1 MRLQFLCLSVWIHL
15 SCRWPSDSSTDR
27 LVPVEEE
34 CLLGSLPLCVTLP
47 WISCIVS
54 KFSGHILRAVSYHVK
69 NLFSCD
75 NNLTSTSAIPFVCLS
90 MNKLLKIFIHLYQGE
105 RMLVLDPKCHKY
117 SLELEKWTPSRPLK
131 KHFFSFTWC
140 RQQKGPIS
148 MW

>member
-54 KFSGHILRAVSYHVK
+54 KFSGHILRAVSYQVNH
-69 NLFSCD
+69 LFSCD
-75 NNLTSTSAIPFVCLS
+75 SNLTGAYEFFLFFCMSSSNIHFCIKESDMSLNWQSVNTWRHKEMDFCSLS
-90 MNKLLKIFIHLYQGE
+90 MNGFSVINNMSLQRKIHL
-105 RMLVLDPKCHKY
+105 
-117 SLELEKWTPSRPLK
+117 
-131 KHFFSFTWC
+131 WC
-140 RQQKGPIS
+140 KNND
-148 MW
+148 